1 MIFPDFL
8 DNNSSVVIK
17 GMKMPD
23 SCGCCIFNRNN
34 GPYPGVSCM
43 FSTHIWP
50 DKPRTEEEPRLDFCP
65 LSELAFLE
73 PPKENGK
80 SET

>member
-1 MIFPDFL
+1 MIFPDCL

-23 SCGCCIFNRNN
+23 SCDRCIFNRNN
-34 GPYPGVSCM
+34 GPYPGVCCI

-50 DKPRTEEEPRLDFCP
+50 DKPRTKDEPRLDFCP
-65 LSELAFLE
+65 LEEIPPLE
-73 PPKENGK
+73 PLKE
-80 SET
+80 EE

>member
-23 SCGCCIFNRNN
+23 SCDLCIFNRNN
-34 GPYPGVSCM
+34 GPYPGVICM
-43 FSTHIWP
+43 FSTHVWP

-65 LSELAFLE
+65 LRELEFLE
-73 PPKENGK
+73 TPKE
-80 SET
+80 EAL